1 MHRDLITNSSLG
13 IHRGRD
19 WWIFKLLH
27 RVAPLLAME
36 KVLVRNEATYGKMV
50 INVAIEDGGRMDNCE
65 IMGIIMAYIYIT
77 RKMIWVCL
85 KMGVWA
91 PTKLVLIC
99 FHGKDNGKPCN
110 LGPLDFQTYPHI
122 PWTFIIQNIRNGTS
136 NVHDIH
142 LCMYIY
148 KYGVSK
154 NGGYP
159 QMDGLEWKI
168 PSING

>member
-1 MHRDLITNSSLG
+1 
-13 IHRGRD
+13 
-19 WWIFKLLH
+19 
-27 RVAPLLAME
+27 
-36 KVLVRNEATYGKMV
+36 
-50 INVAIEDGGRMDNCE
+50 
-65 IMGIIMAYIYIT
+65 
-77 RKMIWVCL
+77 
-85 KMGVWA
+85 MGVWA

-110 LGPLDFQTYPHI
+110 LGPLDFQTYPYI